1 MTDLR
6 CKPSDLGGN
15 DSDPVLV
22 FSGKL
27 HGFAEKFNKS
37 LIESPSLTLSYA
49 CAKFQFSSVQ
59 WLSRVRLF
67 ATP

>member
-37 LIESPSLTLSYA
+37 LNTLAPLT
-49 CAKFQFSSVQ
+49 AKC
-59 WLSRVRLF
+59 
-67 ATP
+67 